1 MINHK
6 NTLKKNNTV
15 LMFCPWQF
23 QKTYFNLT
31 LSIYLSQ
38 KKMSLNDARSLYVK
52 QNEVGRKK
60 AIRNRALII
69 PKRQRSS
76 YQRNIFCEL
85 DVTNNVFSTLN
96 MLPLHN
102 ATDTMYANIPV
113 ATPEAIQTPYNM
125 LYRSIQNLITLQQ
138 QSIINK
144 PFNTYIDQ

>member
-1 MINHK
+1 MAISEDLLQPYIK
-6 NTLKKNNTV
+6 
-15 LMFCPWQF
+15 
-23 QKTYFNLT
+23 
-31 LSIYLSQ
+31 YLSQ
-38 KKMSLNDARSLYVK
+38 SKKMSLNDARSLYVK

-76 YQRNIFCEL
+76 YQRNIYCEL

-113 ATPEAIQTPYNM
+113 ATPEAIQMPCNM
-125 LYRSIQNLITLQQ
+125 LYRSIQNLITVATTTCHL
-138 QSIINK
+138 IL
-144 PFNTYIDQ
+144 T